1 MTMAVMISH
10 IGDCCLL
17 TKLDGGLS
25 LLHLANEAD
34 MTLV

>member
-1 MTMAVMISH
+1 MTMAVISH

-17 TKLDGGLS
+17 TKFDGGLS

-34 MTLV
+34 ITLI